1 MMMKIFKSA
10 GCLGAVLMTILLSCS
25 CNKNIDG
32 SGLPEAAQAFL
43 SNYYA
48 GVSVSHVERDVEDG
62 VSVYEVYMANG
73 HEITFG
79 LDGNWLKV
87 DAPDRAA
94 IPAGIVPGPIASY
107 LDAKFPGVGVNEID
121 RTSYGYEVDLLNS
134 LDLKF
139 DASGNVLNGG
149 EQGGSE
155 SGGQGGSGEQGGTGG
170 TGGEDPVAGLPEAA
184 QAFLSKYYVGVSV
197 SRVERDVEDGSP
209 VYEVY
214 MANGHEVTFGLDGN
228 WLKVDAPDNTAI
240 PTGIVPEAIASYLN
254 ANFPGVG
261 VNEIDRTSYGYEV
274 DLLNGWDLKFDAAGN
289 VLNSGGASGGGQGGS
304 GGSGEQGGTGGDPT
318 AGLPEA
324 AQAFLSNYY
333 AGVSV
338 SHVERDVED
347 GEPVYEVYMANGH
360 EITFGLDGD
369 WLKVDAPG
377 NNAIPTGIVPEAIAS
392 YIDAKFPGVGVNEI
406 DRTSYGYEVDLLNGW
421 DLKFDA
427 AGNVLN
433 SGGQGGS
440 GEQGGGQ
447 GGSGGSGEQGGSG
460 GQGGSGEQGGS
471 GGTGGE
477 DPTAGLP
484 KAAQAFLSNYYA
496 SVSVSRVERDVE
508 DGSPVYEV
516 YMANGHE
523 VTFGLD
529 GNWLKVDAPDN
540 TAIPTGI
547 VPEAIASYLNANFP
561 GVGVNEIDRTSY
573 GYEVDLL
580 NGLDLKFNKEGE
592 RLQ

>member
-94 IPAGIVPGPIASY
+94 IPVGIVPGPIASY

-149 EQGGSE
+149 EQGGTGGDPTAGLPEAAQAFLSNYYAGVSVSRVE
-155 SGGQGGSGEQGGTGG
+155 RDVEDGEPVYEVYMANGHEITFGLDGNWLKVDAPDNNAIPTGIVPEAIAAYLDAKFLGVGVNEIDRTSYGYEVDLLNGWDLKFDASGNVLNSGGGQGGSGGQGGGQGG

-184 QAFLSKYYVGVSV
+184 QAFLSNYYAGVSV
-197 SRVERDVEDGSP
+197 SRVERDVEDNEP

-214 MANGHEVTFGLDGN
+214 MANGHEITFGLDGN

-240 PTGIVPEAIASYLN
+240 PTGIVPEAIASFLD
-254 ANFPGVG
+254 AKFLGVG

-274 DLLNGWDLKFDAAGN
+274 DLLNGWDLKFDASGN
-289 VLNSGGASGGGQGGS
+289 VLNSGEQGGGESGGGQGGQGS
-304 GGSGEQGGTGGDPT
+304 SGEQGGSGGTGGDPT

-324 AQAFLSNYY
+324 AQAFLSKYY
-333 AGVSV
+333 
-338 SHVERDVED
+338 
-347 GEPVYEVYMANGH
+347 
-360 EITFGLDGD
+360 
-369 WLKVDAPG
+369 
-377 NNAIPTGIVPEAIAS
+377 
-392 YIDAKFPGVGVNEI
+392 VG
-406 DRTSYGYEVDLLNGW
+406 
-421 DLKFDA
+421 
-427 AGNVLN
+427 
-433 SGGQGGS
+433 
-440 GEQGGGQ
+440 
-447 GGSGGSGEQGGSG
+447 
-460 GQGGSGEQGGS
+460 
-471 GGTGGE
+471 
-477 DPTAGLP
+477 
-484 KAAQAFLSNYYA
+484 
-496 SVSVSRVERDVE
+496 VSVSRVERDVE
-508 DGSPVYEV
+508 DSEPVYEV

-529 GNWLKVDAPDN
+529 GNWLTVDAPDN

-547 VPEAIASYLNANFP
+547 VPEAIESYLNANFS

-580 NGLDLKFNKEGE
+580 NGLDLKFNKEGN

>member
-10 GCLGAVLMTILLSCS
+10 GCLGTVLMTILLSCS

-149 EQGGSE
+149 EQGGS
-155 SGGQGGSGEQGGTGG
+155 GEQGGTGG
-170 TGGEDPVAGLPEAA
+170 TGGDPTAGLPEAA

-197 SRVERDVEDGSP
+197 SRVERDVEDGEP

-228 WLKVDAPDNTAI
+228 WLTVDAPDNTAI
-240 PTGIVPEAIASYLN
+240 PTGIVPEAIASFLD
-254 ANFPGVG
+254 AKFLGVG

-274 DLLNGWDLKFDAAGN
+274 DLLNGWDLKFDASGN
-289 VLNSGGASGGGQGGS
+289 VLNSG
-304 GGSGEQGGTGGDPT
+304 EQGG
-318 AGLPEA
+318 
-324 AQAFLSNYY
+324 
-333 AGVSV
+333 
-338 SHVERDVED
+338 
-347 GEPVYEVYMANGH
+347 GE
-360 EITFGLDGD
+360 
-369 WLKVDAPG
+369 
-377 NNAIPTGIVPEAIAS
+377 
-392 YIDAKFPGVGVNEI
+392 
-406 DRTSYGYEVDLLNGW
+406 
-421 DLKFDA
+421 
-427 AGNVLN
+427 
-433 SGGQGGS
+433 SGGQGG
-440 GEQGGGQ
+440 GEQGGA
-447 GGSGGSGEQGGSG
+447 
-460 GQGGSGEQGGS
+460 

-529 GNWLKVDAPDN
+529 GNWLTVDAPDR
-540 TAIPTGI
+540 TAIPAGI
-547 VPEAIASYLNANFP
+547 VPEAIASYLNANFS

-580 NGLDLKFNKEGE
+580 NGLDLKFNKDGK